1 MKKILAALAALAL
14 CASVAVCIGFVS
26 CSSDTESEDVAETL
40 SSAAEKAADDEG
52 SSADE
57 QSSQDEEPQDE
68 SSQEEESQ
76 DDTSEESEKNSDDE
90 VSQDDAAEDESV
102 EESADE
108 EEKEDEPSET
118 AEDGYSNE
126 VYSVKFDTE
135 KWVSLT
141 EFKELIAK
149 LAADKTEQLDTGD
162 YSSIMSGIYYCADDV
177 EADYPTN
184 IIFANPVYD
193 ASLTDYSIVDIKD
206 LMVQSVEAQLQ
217 AVDYVQV
224 VSNEIVN
231 HSGVDMLKIQTHGES
246 GSAVYDCDEYIFL
259 KDGNTCVLSVN
270 YGTEGSGKA
279 DFEKMLDE
287 LSFE

>member
-102 EESADE
+102 EESASD
-108 EEKEDEPSET
+108 EEKEEPSET

-162 YSSIMSGIYYCADDV
+162 YTSIMSGIYYCADDA

-246 GSAVYDCDEYIFL
+246 GNAVYDCDEYIFL